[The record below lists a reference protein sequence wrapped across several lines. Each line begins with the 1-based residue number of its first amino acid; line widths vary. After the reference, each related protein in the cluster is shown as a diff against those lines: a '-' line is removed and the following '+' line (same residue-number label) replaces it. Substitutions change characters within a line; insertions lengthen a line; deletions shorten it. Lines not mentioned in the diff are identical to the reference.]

1 MIIQRVNLMPR
12 CIGISNMKRLA
23 LVLLVVV
30 TTACSSMIFQP
41 SPGYIF
47 DPEKIQKFFSI
58 KIEDVYFTTSDGVR
72 LHGWF
77 LPNQVKPTKG
87 TILFLHGNGENISS
101 HISVVWWLPR
111 NGYNVFMPDYRGY
124 GFSEGQPDLEGVHRD
139 VQAAMEVLFKR
150 KDVDQH
156 KLVLY
161 GHSLGGAIAITSLA
175 DSIYRDRF
183 KALIV
188 ESTFTRYRTAAREAL
203 SHFWLTWLFQ
213 YPLSWTIRDD
223 YAPIDAIPRI
233 SPIPVLLVN
242 GTHDPVVESY
252 HSKLLYEAAKQPK
265 QYWQFEAST
274 HEVFTTKQRREK
286 LLQYLDQVL
295 K

>member
-1 MIIQRVNLMPR
+1 MPAFS
-12 CIGISNMKRLA
+12 GISNSMKRF
-23 LVLLVVV
+23 VLLVVV
-30 TTACSSMIFQP
+30 ICITACSSMIFQP
-41 SPGYIF
+41 TNGYVF
-47 DPEKIQKFFSI
+47 DPEKIQKFFKI
-58 KIEDVYFTTSDGVR
+58 KIEDVYFTNQDGLR

-77 LPNQVKPTKG
+77 LPNQLKPTKG

-101 HISVVWWLPR
+101 HIRLVWWLPR
-111 NGYNVFMPDYRGY
+111 SGYNVFMPDYRGY
-124 GFSEGQPDLEGVHRD
+124 GFSEGVPDLEGVHRD
-139 VQAAMEVLFKR
+139 VQAAMEVLFRR
-150 KDVDQH
+150 KDVNQD

-175 DSIYRDRF
+175 DSIYRERF

-188 ESTFTRYRTAAREAL
+188 ESAFTRYRTVAREAL
-203 SHFWLTWLFQ
+203 GRFWLTWPLQ

-242 GTHDPVVESY
+242 GNADPVVAPH
-252 HSKLLYEAAKQPK
+252 HSKDLFDAARQPK
-265 QYWQFEAST
+265 EFWQFEANT
-274 HEVFTTKQRREK
+274 HAVFETKDRREK
-286 LLQYLDQVL
+286 LLKYLDRVL